1 MARTQ
6 NCGTNLGGSHADIQ
20 SAAVGDERMTKTKSS
35 DKKPDNSPDGDARG
49 GKARVSPWKIL
60 AVLGPGVI
68 TGAADDDPSGI
79 STYSVAGAAYGYA
92 TLWIALLTF
101 PLMSAVQLMCARLG
115 MVTGRGLAAEVRDNY
130 PRWVLWGACSIL
142 VVANV
147 INIGA
152 DLGGMAEATQL
163 VTGIRPQVWIPLY
176 ALLILGMLIW
186 TSYKV
191 IAQIFKW
198 MTLVLFAY
206 VLTSFFAHVDWKQ
219 ALVVTLVPH
228 LEWSRGFLAVLVG
241 ILGTTISPYLFFWQ
255 AAEEVEEDEAKG
267 KTTVAQR
274 KGATAKELRDARTDT
289 VIGMFFSN
297 FIMYFIIL
305 TTGATLHAHGQTS
318 ITTAKEAAEA
328 LRPLAGDGA
337 YLLFTLGLIG
347 TGMLGVPVLVGSSA
361 YAVAEG
367 ANWRGSMSDR
377 PKKARAFYGVMAVAM
392 VLGLALNYLGL
403 NAVKMLFWSA
413 VINGLLAPP
422 LILLVILLTSSHKV
436 MGEHVN
442 SPVLVTLGWATFVVM
457 TAAAAGMLITS

>member
-1 MARTQ
+1 MARTK
-6 NCGTNLGGSHADIQ
+6 LP
-20 SAAVGDERMTKTKSS
+20 
-35 DKKPDNSPDGDARG
+35 DKPPHHLPDGRAKS
-49 GKARVSPWKIL
+49 GKRPSSL
-60 AVLGPGVI
+60 LRTFAVLGPGII

-101 PLMSAVQLMCARLG
+101 PLMAAVQLMCARLG
-115 MVTGRGLAAEVRDNY
+115 IVTGQGLAAAVRSNY

-163 VTGIRPQVWIPLY
+163 ITGIRPLLWIPIY
-176 ALLILGMLIW
+176 ALLILGLLIW
-186 TSYKV
+186 TSYKM
-191 IAQIFKW
+191 IARVFKW

-206 VLTSFFAHVDWKQ
+206 VLTAFFAHVDWKQ

-255 AAEEVEEDEAKG
+255 AAEEVEEDRAKG
-267 KTTVAQR
+267 RTTVEER
-274 KGATAKELRDARTDT
+274 KGATAKELKDARADT
-289 VIGMFFSN
+289 VAGMFFSN

-305 TTGATLHAHGQTS
+305 TTAATLHAHGHTNITS
-318 ITTAKEAAEA
+318 AREAAEA
-328 LRPLAGDGA
+328 LRPLAGNGA

-367 ANWRGSMSDR
+367 ANWRGSMADR
-377 PKKARAFYGVMAVAM
+377 PGRARAFYGVMAVAM
-392 VLGLALNYLGL
+392 GMGFGLNYMGL

-422 LILLVILLTSSHKV
+422 LILLVILLTSSRKV
-436 MGEHVN
+436 MGESVN
-442 SPVLVTLGWATFVVM
+442 SPLLQYLGWATFAVM
-457 TAAAAGMLITS
+457 TAAAAGMLIAS